1 MASRPPR
8 RFSTPDP
15 PSAASARARER
26 AAEREKARSGGSG
39 GRGGGGRGSSGGG
52 RGGRGGGGPRR
63 PRIRGP
69 RNDFAARL
77 IAAIPAILFAIFIV
91 YEGGLI
97 FAIGVIALG
106 IVCLHELYSM
116 LRATRPVKLLGFIAV
131 VALALTALYGDTADI
146 LLVTVATIPAV
157 FLLVIPRNDRTDVTI
172 SMAIT
177 LLGTFWIGLAIA
189 HAVLLRETPHGD
201 GILVDI
207 LVGTFLGDTGAYFG
221 GRMFG
226 QRPLA
231 QRISP
236 NKTLEGLVAGF
247 FTAIIATWFAGLY
260 QDWLSGPD
268 ALLLGLGVAIAA
280 PLGDLFES
288 MIKRDAATKDTGR
301 MFGAHGGAL
310 DRLDAVLFSI
320 PVGYYI
326 WLAIM

>member
-1 MASRPPR
+1 M
-8 RFSTPDP
+8 
-15 PSAASARARER
+15 RER
-26 AAEREKARSGGSG
+26 SRQGGS
-39 GRGGGGRGSSGGG
+39 SS
-52 RGGRGGGGPRR
+52 RKRGGGGPRR

-77 IAAIPAILFAIFIV
+77 VAAIPAIIFAIFIV

-97 FAIGVIALG
+97 FTIGVALLG
-106 IVCLHELYSM
+106 CVCLHELYSM
-116 LRATRPVKLLGFIAV
+116 LRSTRPVKLLGFLAVIALS
-131 VALALTALYGDTADI
+131 LAALYGDQSQI
-146 LLVTVATIPAV
+146 LMVAIATVPAV
-157 FLLVIPRNDRTDVTI
+157 FLLVIPRHDRTDVTI

-177 LLGTFWIGLAIA
+177 LLGIFWVGLAIA

-201 GILVDI
+201 GIVVDI

-236 NKTLEGLVAGF
+236 NKTLEGLLAGVV
-247 FTAIIATWFAGLY
+247 TAIVATWFAGLY
-260 QDWLSGPD
+260 QDWLSGTD
-268 ALLLGLGVAIAA
+268 ALLIGLGVAISA

>member
-8 RFSTPDP
+8 RFSTPSA
-15 PSAASARARER
+15 PSPASARARER
-26 AAEREKARSGGSG
+26 AAQREKARAGGG
-39 GRGGGGRGSSGGG
+39 GGGGGRGRS
-52 RGGRGGGGPRR
+52 RGGAR
-63 PRIRGP
+63 PARKRTRPRGP
-69 RNDFAARL
+69 RNDFVARL
-77 IAAIPAILFAIFIV
+77 LAAIPAIIFAIFIV

-97 FAIGVIALG
+97 FALGVIALG
-106 IVCLHELYSM
+106 IVCLHELYSI
-116 LRATRPVKLLGFIAV
+116 LRETRPVKLVGFLGVA
-131 VALALTALYGDTADI
+131 ALALAALYGDTQQI
-146 LLVTVATIPAV
+146 LMVTIATIPLV
-157 FLLVIPRNDRTDVTI
+157 FLMVIPRHDREGVTI

-177 LLGTFWIGLAIA
+177 LLGVFWVGLAIA

-226 QRPLA
+226 ERPLA

-236 NKTLEGLVAGF
+236 NKTLEGLLAGMV
-247 FTAIIATWFAGLY
+247 TAIVATWFAGLY
-260 QDWLSGPD
+260 QDWLTGAD

-280 PLGDLFES
+280 PMGDLFES

-320 PVGYYI
+320 PVGY
-326 WLAIM
+326 